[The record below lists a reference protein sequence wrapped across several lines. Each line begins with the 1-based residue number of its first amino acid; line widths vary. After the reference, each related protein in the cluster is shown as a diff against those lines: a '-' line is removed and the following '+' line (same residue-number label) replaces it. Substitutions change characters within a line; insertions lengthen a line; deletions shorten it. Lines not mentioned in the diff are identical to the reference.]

1 MHQPATIVL
10 IGLRGSGKTTVGPIV
25 ARILKRPFADLDDA
39 VRDRYNG
46 RSIAEVWNAIGEGA
60 FRRAELESLPPLLRS
75 PGVLAL
81 GGGTPTIEDARLILA
96 DAQARGSA
104 RIIYL
109 RAAPATLRARL
120 AGEDMSN
127 RPSLT
132 GADPL
137 DEIESVFT
145 ARDPAFG
152 LLAGLVI
159 DTDDLTPEEIAGR
172 ILKSL

>member
-1 MHQPATIVL
+1 MNQPTTIVL

-25 ARILKRPFADLDDA
+25 ARILQRPFADLDDA

-46 RSIAEVWNAIGEGA
+46 RTIADVWNAIGEAA
-60 FRRAELESLPPLLRS
+60 FRRAELETLPPLLS
-75 PGVLAL
+75 APGVLAL

-96 DAQARGSA
+96 DAQDRGCA

-109 RAAPATLRARL
+109 RASPATLRARL
-120 AGEDMSN
+120 ARADMSN

-137 DEIESVFT
+137 DEIESVF
-145 ARDPAFG
+145 ALRDPTFG
-152 LLAGLVI
+152 ALAGMVI
-159 DTDDLTPEEIAGR
+159 ETDDLTPEEIAGR
-172 ILKSL
+172 ILESL